1 MASDY
6 TTNGRLEKIGTG
18 EQAGTWG
25 DTTNTNFDIIDKLTN
40 GVKKSLSIAGAT
52 VGSPFDLNT
61 ANGAVS
67 NGTHKVIEFT
77 GTLTEIGG
85 VKITP
90 IAAEKLYFVKNLT
103 SGGFAIRFMQSTGS
117 GFGTTVDVANAKTAI
132 IYADGTGN
140 VSVVETGS
148 DEFDEDVS
156 MTKAGGVSLTL
167 QTTAT
172 AIADGDSL
180 GRLQFKAPNESD
192 GNPQNIVTSAIETMA
207 VGAFTGSANK
217 TKISFKT
224 SDGAGVL
231 ERAKIESADAT
242 TKASKIIITSA
253 TDTVAQDQVFGR
265 LSFQAPLEA
274 GGGYGILETAM
285 IDAVAEEA
293 YDATDNNTSL
303 VFKTSL
309 KSANSGVPQEKFR
322 ISSNGECGIYAD
334 GSTSS
339 NNLRV
344 GLHGDLK
351 IYHDGNN
358 SYINDT
364 GTGILVLEG
373 SQVSINHAAS
383 NKFTTTTDG
392 ISINGNCSVSLTLS
406 ANEVTASSDER
417 LKSDIHTIDNALDKV
432 MNMRGV
438 SFTKQAE
445 RGVGVIAQ
453 EVEKVL
459 PEVVHDG
466 EYKSVAYGNMV
477 GVLIEAIKE
486 QQKQID
492 ELNKVILKW
501 YK

>member
-1 MASDY
+1 
-6 TTNGRLEKIGTG
+6 
-18 EQAGTWG
+18 
-25 DTTNTNFDIIDKLTN
+25 
-40 GVKKSLSIAGAT
+40 
-52 VGSPFDLNT
+52 
-61 ANGAVS
+61 
-67 NGTHKVIEFT
+67 
-77 GTLTEIGG
+77 
-85 VKITP
+85 
-90 IAAEKLYFVKNLT
+90 
-103 SGGFAIRFMQSTGS
+103 MQSTGS
-117 GFGTTVDVANAKTAI
+117 GFGTTVDVANAKTTI

-192 GNPQNIVTSAIETMA
+192 GNPQNIVTSAIETLA

-224 SDGAGVL
+224 SDGAGVI
-231 ERAKIESADAT
+231 ERAKIESADT
-242 TKASKIIITSA
+242 TKQGSFLTLTSGNLSVNDGDIIGGL
-253 TDTVAQDQVFGR
+253 Q
-265 LSFQAPLEA
+265 FQSPLESDS
-274 GGGYGILETAM
+274 GTG
-285 IDAVAEEA
+285 DADGRKVSASIIAEA
-293 YDATDNNTSL
+293 DAAFDANTNTTDL
-303 VFKTSL
+303 VFKVATNGD
-309 KSANSGVPQEKFR
+309 AVEKFR
-322 ISSNGECGIYAD
+322 IKPTGAVGIFAD
-334 GSTSS
+334 GDAST
-339 NNLRV
+339 NHLAV
-344 GLHGDLK
+344 GVDSDLK
-351 IYHDGNN
+351 IYHDGNH

-445 RGVGVIAQ
+445 RGIGVIAQ

-501 YK
+501 DK

>member
-52 VGSPFDLNT
+52 VNSPFDLNT

-77 GTLTEIGG
+77 GTLTETGG

-192 GNPQNIVTSAIETMA
+192 GNPQNIVTSTIETMA

-224 SDGAGVL
+224 SDGAGVV
-231 ERAKIESADAT
+231 ERAKIESADT
-242 TKASKIIITSA
+242 TK
-253 TDTVAQDQVFGR
+253 QG
-265 LSFQAPLEA
+265 SF
-274 GGGYGILETAM
+274 
-285 IDAVAEEA
+285 
-293 YDATDNNTSL
+293 
-303 VFKTSL
+303 
-309 KSANSGVPQEKFR
+309 
-322 ISSNGECGIYAD
+322 
-334 GSTSS
+334 
-339 NNLRV
+339 
-344 GLHGDLK
+344 
-351 IYHDGNN
+351 
-358 SYINDT
+358 
-364 GTGILVLEG
+364 
-373 SQVSINHAAS
+373 
-383 NKFTTTTDG
+383 
-392 ISINGNCSVSLTLS
+392 LTL
-406 ANEVTASSDER
+406 T
-417 LKSDIHTIDNALDKV
+417 
-432 MNMRGV
+432 
-438 SFTKQAE
+438 
-445 RGVGVIAQ
+445 
-453 EVEKVL
+453 
-459 PEVVHDG
+459 
-466 EYKSVAYGNMV
+466 
-477 GVLIEAIKE
+477 
-486 QQKQID
+486 
-492 ELNKVILKW
+492 
-501 YK
+501 